1 MVGVQ
6 DARNILSRYG
16 TMTVRI
22 KRLHPD
28 ALVPKYGR
36 PGDAGLDLHA
46 LVDVTVAAGERV
58 LVPTGI
64 ALAIPV
70 GTVGLVWDRSGMA
83 AKHGMKTMAGVLDHT
98 YRGEL
103 KIVLLNTTGAAYEIK
118 KGDRIAQLLI
128 QPIITTEVIEVA
140 ELEETV
146 RGDGNFGSSGR

>member
-1 MVGVQ
+1 MTTQHIPSGH
-6 DARNILSRYG
+6 N
-16 TMTVRI
+16 MTVHI

-28 ALVPKYGR
+28 AQLPKYGR

-46 LVDVTVAAGERV
+46 LVDVTVAPAERV

-103 KIVLLNTTGAAYEIK
+103 KIVLLNTTGASYEIK

-128 QPIITTEVIEVA
+128 QPIITTDVIEVA

-146 RGDGNFGSSGR
+146 RGEGGFGSSGR

>member
-1 MVGVQ
+1 MAMLDDVKG
-6 DARNILSRYG
+6 IMSRYG
-16 TMTVRI
+16 TMTVRV

-28 ALVPKYGR
+28 AIVPKYGR
-36 PGDAGLDLHA
+36 PGDAGLDMHA
-46 LVDVTVAAGERV
+46 LVDMTVAAGERV
-58 LVPTGI
+58 MVPTGI

-103 KIVLLNTTGAAYEIK
+103 KIVLLNTTGVPYEIH

-128 QPIITTEVIEVA
+128 QPIVTSDVIEVA
-140 ELEETV
+140 ELEETM
-146 RGDGNFGSSGR
+146 RGEGGFGSSGR